1 MKWSRSGGK
10 QCADLEEWISAYAD
24 GQLARADSEA
34 VEAHLADCARC
45 AALLRRHRRTRGLIR
60 LASGDSWTPPDLRLR
75 IVHAITREQRPRR
88 RIVWP
93 LGLAACLALALL
105 VGAFSIVGNPVWR
118 TASDVPASQ
127 SSQAVLAPTH
137 FPTPVRTSCAHAS
150 GRALASCL
158 GVSFLLLP
166 TILADE
172 QYERYQQMAA
182 IRPSKL
188 VIRPPLPPERHS
200 PTSAVSHVVAEGG
213 ATYGVNS
220 QAQHGSVPM

>member
-1 MKWSRSGGK
+1 
-10 QCADLEEWISAYAD
+10 
-24 GQLARADSEA
+24 
-34 VEAHLADCARC
+34 
-45 AALLRRHRRTRGLIR
+45 GL
-60 LASGDSWTPPDLRLR
+60 
-75 IVHAITREQRPRR
+75 V
-88 RIVWP
+88 
-93 LGLAACLALALL
+93 ACLTL
-105 VGAFSIVGNPVWR
+105 VLSVGVFSIVGNPGWH
-118 TASDVPASQ
+118 TASDAPASQ
-127 SSQAVLAPTH
+127 PSPATAAPNH
-137 FPTPVRTSCAHAS
+137 SATPVRATCANQS

-188 VIRPPLPPERHS
+188 VIRPPLPLERHS
-200 PTSAVSHVVAEGG
+200 PTPAVSHVVTEGG